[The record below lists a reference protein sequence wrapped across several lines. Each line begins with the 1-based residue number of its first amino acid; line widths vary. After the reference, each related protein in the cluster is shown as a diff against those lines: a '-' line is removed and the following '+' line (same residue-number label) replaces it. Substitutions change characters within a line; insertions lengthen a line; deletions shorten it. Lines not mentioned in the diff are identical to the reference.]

1 MAADITSPLQASEK
15 MATLRKKSKSGQKVL
30 DDLLSP
36 GFGWMK
42 NSSLYK
48 VVHAHEHT
56 HLQTHTIL
64 LEHLALQA
72 SRLVDVHLHPLA
84 LMNKK

>member
-1 MAADITSPLQASEK
+1 MHVKRWQH
-15 MATLRKKSKSGQKVL
+15 SGKRGRVDKKVL

-42 NSSLYK
+42 NSSSYK

-56 HLQTHTIL
+56 HPQTHNIL